1 VLVDLEIVVAAAE
14 KVVTAVGRKSG
25 GRNYM

>member
-1 VLVDLEIVVAAAE
+1 VLADLEIVVAAAE

-25 GRNYM
+25 DRNCM